1 MFVSYM
7 YIIHREMLAQQSQ
20 LLEQQQQVSHRLSY
34 SYDIPPSQLQSQN
47 NLHPRHDQRSKPQM
61 KADAYD
67 NSKSTY
73 ALRDSG
79 GDQYTKKNASSSS
92 DHSNHVKFAQES
104 NTSNVTRSSS
114 SSGSSGNDNGRY
126 AYNNDVESP
135 EVVSEGMAVM
145 QERVRELEEQLLER
159 ERLIASLEAS
169 PPQAYS
175 PHYASLSTLN
185 PSYYPQQS
193 PPSSPTAPPVASKVR
208 PTRAQSQQQR
218 QDPQQEVGSERDSDL
233 YAPNALIPTPSLT
246 PKKGSDLYKN
256 TEVVDGV
263 RTLLTTI
270 GQNYD
275 PPAVDRPHSPS
286 RAVVSIIPSG
296 SGGQNYDDQPSSSTR
311 DATDHIDP
319 ITKLRRSI
327 GKSLSLSHHSF
338 SATLPNDL
346 PTQIHPSLANSSTSQ
361 HSPYRSTSPTTHTP
375 YTPHTPHYTETL
387 NKNALIVLAED
398 AVELSLPRIIN
409 LNQVYIYVHTY
420 IFIIRILYVCITL
433 FYVCIIL

>member
-1 MFVSYM
+1 M
-7 YIIHREMLAQQSQ
+7 YREMLAQQSQ
-20 LLEQQQQVSHRLSY
+20 LLEQQQQMSHRLVS
-34 SYDIPPSQLQSQN
+34 SYDMPTGLIQGQN
-47 NLHPRHDQRSKPQM
+47 NIHLRHDQRSKPQI
-61 KADAYD
+61 KTDSYD
-67 NSKSTY
+67 NSESTY

-79 GDQYTKKNASSSS
+79 GDQYTKQPSSSS
-92 DHSNHVKFAQES
+92 DHTRPGSTQHVKFAQES
-104 NTSNVTRSSS
+104 NSNNGTRTNSS
-114 SSGSSGNDNGRY
+114 SSGTDNIY
-126 AYNNDVESP
+126 THNNEDVL
-135 EVVSEGMAVM
+135 SEGMAVM
-145 QERVRELEEQLLER
+145 LERVRELEEQLLER

-185 PSYYPQQS
+185 PSYYPHPS
-193 PPSSPTAPPVASKVR
+193 PPSSPTAPPVTSKVR
-208 PTRAQSQQQR
+208 SSRTQSQQQR

-233 YAPNALIPTPSLT
+233 NAPNILPPSPPLS

-275 PPAVDRPHSPS
+275 PSAADRPHSPS

-296 SGGQNYDDQPSSSTR
+296 SGGQNYDDQPSSPTH
-311 DATDHIDP
+311 DTDPIDP

-338 SATLPNDL
+338 SATSLPNEHL
-346 PTQIHPSLANSSTSQ
+346 TNSSTSQ
-361 HSPYRSTSPTTHTP
+361 LSPYRSTSPTTHTP
-375 YTPHTPHYTETL
+375 YTPYTHTPHYTETL

-409 LNQVYIYVHTY
+409 LNQVYMRIYAYISLLYVLHYCMYVCMYVLHYMHTY
-420 IFIIRILYVCITL
+420 ICL
-433 FYVCIIL
+433 

>member
-1 MFVSYM
+1 M
-7 YIIHREMLAQQSQ
+7 R
-20 LLEQQQQVSHRLSY
+20 
-34 SYDIPPSQLQSQN
+34 
-47 NLHPRHDQRSKPQM
+47 
-61 KADAYD
+61 
-67 NSKSTY
+67 
-73 ALRDSG
+73 
-79 GDQYTKKNASSSS
+79 DQYTKKTSSSS
-92 DHSNHVKFAQES
+92 DHTNHVKSAQES

-114 SSGSSGNDNGRY
+114 SGSSGNDYGRY
-126 AYNNDVESP
+126 AYNDGAESP
-135 EVVSEGMAVM
+135 EVVSEGMATM
-145 QERVRELEEQLLER
+145 LERVRELEEQLLER

-185 PSYYPQQS
+185 PSYHSHLS
-193 PPSSPTAPPVASKVR
+193 PPASPTAAPGTSKVWPSR
-208 PTRAQSQQQR
+208 VQSQQQR

-233 YAPNALIPTPSLT
+233 NAPNILTPSPSLS
-246 PKKGSDLYKN
+246 PKRGSDLYKN

-275 PPAVDRPHSPS
+275 PSTVDRPHSPS

-327 GKSLSLSHHSF
+327 GKSLSRSHHSF

-346 PTQIHPSLANSSTSQ
+346 PTHIHPSLANSSTSQ
-361 HSPYRSTSPTTHTP
+361 HSPYRSTFPTTHTPTTHTP
-375 YTPHTPHYTETL
+375 YTPHYTETL

-409 LNQVYIYVHTY
+409 LNQVYIYVHA
-420 IFIIRILYVCITL
+420 ISLLYVYYI
-433 FYVCIIL
+433 YVCNTLYVYLYMVIISIYIHNKLPMIYLSLLF

>member
-1 MFVSYM
+1 M
-7 YIIHREMLAQQSQ
+7 YREMLAQQSQ
-20 LLEQQQQVSHRLSY
+20 LLEQQQVSHRLAS
-34 SYDIPPSQLQSQN
+34 SYDIPTGLTQGQLHNQN
-47 NLHPRHDQRSKPQM
+47 NLHLRHDQRSKPQI
-61 KADAYD
+61 KTDAYD
-67 NSKSTY
+67 NSESTY
-73 ALRDSG
+73 VLSDGGGEQYRKKTSSG
-79 GDQYTKKNASSSS
+79 S
-92 DHSNHVKFAQES
+92 DHTNHVKFTQES

-114 SSGSSGNDNGRY
+114 SGSSGNANGRY
-126 AYNNDVESP
+126 AYNSDVESP
-135 EVVSEGMAVM
+135 GVLSEGMAVM
-145 QERVRELEEQLLER
+145 LERVRELEEQLLER

-185 PSYYPQQS
+185 PSYYPHPS
-193 PPSSPTAPPVASKVR
+193 PPSSPTAAPGTSKVWPSR
-208 PTRAQSQQQR
+208 VQSQQQR

-233 YAPNALIPTPSLT
+233 NAPNIIAPSPSLS

-270 GQNYD
+270 GQTYD
-275 PPAVDRPHSPS
+275 PSTVDRPHSPS

-296 SGGQNYDDQPSSSTR
+296 SGGQNYDDSPSSSTHNT
-311 DATDHIDP
+311 TDHNDP

-346 PTQIHPSLANSSTSQ
+346 PTHIHPSLANSSTSQ
-361 HSPYRSTSPTTHTP
+361 HSPYRSTSPITHTP
-375 YTPHTPHYTETL
+375 TTHTPHYTETL

-420 IFIIRILYVCITL
+420 IFIICILYICM
-433 FYVCIIL
+433 